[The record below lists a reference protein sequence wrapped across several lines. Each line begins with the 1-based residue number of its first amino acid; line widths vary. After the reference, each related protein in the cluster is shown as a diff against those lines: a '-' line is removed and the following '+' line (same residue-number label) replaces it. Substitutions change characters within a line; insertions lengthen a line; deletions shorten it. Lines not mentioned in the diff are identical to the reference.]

1 MLAVSGA
8 VRRGYASA
16 ERPIVLRAVAVAVI
30 AILAAFTS
38 EQEDWDR
45 IGLLLTLGVATIV
58 ADSSSVAARSVRLS
72 VGLMV
77 QTTTM
82 ALLGP
87 APAVLIATV
96 STLIDA
102 RVNRLSLPSTM
113 NNLLT
118 FSLLGLVGGV
128 LFEVLRDAFEIGPEE
143 TGYALL
149 ALPVYLLLSAGNL
162 AMVTVMHP
170 ELPRGARLR
179 VFWDSGVPAFPLEFI
194 HGLLA
199 ATIVLAW
206 AGAGLVVA
214 APLILILAVVIPL
227 SRTVADS
234 LTRTDDLLALRAVS
248 DERAA
253 EVARLAS
260 DRERLLTEVVAAESR
275 ERARLAESLHD
286 GPMQRLMAVRQD
298 AADDRRDTAQLDEAI
313 AETRAIISAF
323 HPAAARELGFAA
335 ALRAAVAPFP
345 AARSTALTIHAGPDD
360 QALAD
365 TLLLRIA
372 QELVVNAVKHAAPSR
387 IDVLVR
393 EESGR
398 RVLEINDDGIGIDS
412 ERADQ
417 AVQAGHVGLAMVRR
431 RVEDAGGAFSIA
443 TRPDGGTR
451 SSVALPTRL

>member
-1 MLAVSGA
+1 
-8 VRRGYASA
+8 VRRRYASA
-16 ERPIVLRAVAVAVI
+16 ERPIVLRGVAVAVI
-30 AILAAFTS
+30 VILAAFTS
-38 EQEDWDR
+38 EREDWEHV
-45 IGLLLTLGVATIV
+45 GLLLTLGLATVV
-58 ADSSSVAARSVRLS
+58 ADSASVGVRSVRLS

-87 APAVLIATV
+87 APAVLIAFV

-102 RVNRLSLPSTM
+102 RVNRVSLAATM
-113 NNLLT
+113 NNLLP
-118 FSLLGLVGGV
+118 FSLLNLVGGV
-128 LFEVLRDAFEIGPEE
+128 LFELLRDWFDLSVND

-149 ALPVYLLLSAGNL
+149 VLPVYLLLDAGNL
-162 AMVTVMHP
+162 AMVTLAHP
-170 ELPRGARLR
+170 ELPRGSRLR
-179 VFWDSGVPAFPLEFI
+179 VIWESGVPAFPLEFI
-194 HGLLA
+194 NGLLA

-206 AGAGLVVA
+206 GNAGLVVA
-214 APLILILAVVIPL
+214 APLVIILVVVIPL
-227 SRTVADS
+227 SRTVADALS
-234 LTRTDDLLALRAVS
+234 RSDDLLALRAVS

-286 GPMQRLMAVRQD
+286 GPMQRLMAARQD
-298 AADDRRDTAQLDEAI
+298 AAADRRDTSQLDEAI

-323 HPAAARELGFAA
+323 HPAAVRELGFEASV
-335 ALRAAVAPFP
+335 RSAVAPFP
-345 AARSTALTIHAGPDD
+345 AARAIGLTIHVGPDD

-365 TLLLRIA
+365 TLLLRVA

-393 EESGR
+393 EDAGR
-398 RVLEINDDGIGIDS
+398 LVLEINDDGIGIDT
-412 ERADQ
+412 ERADR
-417 AVQAGHVGLAMVRR
+417 AVQAGHVGLAIVRR
-431 RVEDAGGAFSIA
+431 RVEDAGGEFSIT

-451 SSVALPTRL
+451 SSVALPA